1 MSDAAKPR
9 PFLKLRGRSFIAAV
23 LAPESPVEPWLA
35 VLDAEMARAPEFFA
49 GRPVVLDLSLVL
61 PGDAQGLVESL
72 RDRSIR
78 VIGVEGLDAEAVAAG
93 SWGLPPMLSGGR
105 EHRMAQSTGAG
116 ESQPEAAVVALPPP
130 SLVIDR
136 PVRSG
141 QTIMFESGDVTV
153 IGSVSSGAEIVA
165 GGSIHIYGA
174 LRGRAVAGLLEHGGA
189 RIFCGKFDAELL
201 AIEGVYR
208 TADEIGAALQGR
220 PAQAWL
226 ANGELQLTALG

>member
-1 MSDAAKPR
+1 MSDAKPR

-23 LAPESPVEPWLA
+23 LAPEWPAEPWLA

-49 GRPVVLDLSLVL
+49 GRPVVLDLSLV
-61 PGDAQGLVESL
+61 PAEHATAAVQGVRE
-72 RDRSIR
+72 RGIR
-78 VIGVEGLDAEAVAAG
+78 VIGVEGVAGGGAAG
-93 SWGLPPMLSGGR
+93 SWGLPPMLAGGR
-105 EHRMAQSTGAG
+105 EHRVALPDGGAP
-116 ESQPEAAVVALPPP
+116 PEPPAPTALPPP

-141 QTIMFESGDVTV
+141 QTVLFESGDVTV
-153 IGSVSSGAEIVA
+153 IGAVSSGAEVVA
-165 GGSIHIYGA
+165 GGSIHVYGA

-189 RIFCGKFDAELL
+189 RIFCARFDAELL

-208 TADEIGAALQGR
+208 TADEIGASLQGR

-226 ANGELQLTALG
+226 SGGELQLAALG